1 VVSRDVTKNS
11 GKFFYEYICLNPQ
24 HDTHSISFDKLT
36 NTVKKAMDSSAP
48 ASLAAGPSSALV
60 LQAPKLNFKCEDF
73 PWIKFITQC
82 DYHQFQKKKMR
93 DLSVLD
99 PALGQKKRGS
109 TRLAS
114 NNENVAMD
122 YIEYED
128 GTIVM
133 GDTAKSVCSHA
144 RAVLIEMD
152 NHGIMQLLSSW
163 SLAGV
168 TERKYFIQEMYHGF
182 PYLHLC
188 NDDWKVLYL
197 ASRAL
202 SAFHKFRRRQAKK
215 TSIVKSEVKTEKAD
229 VKIKIK
235 PKADHGA
242 GPGPTTNYD
251 NDNDNI
257 YMPYSTPPSP
267 DPKRKA
273 PSSTTTTHG
282 PSKRSRN
289 STQVYDLTGD
299 SDEDVAKVSSILGN
313 SYYVEC
319 ES

>member
-1 VVSRDVTKNS
+1 
-11 GKFFYEYICLNPQ
+11 
-24 HDTHSISFDKLT
+24 
-36 NTVKKAMDSSAP
+36 
-48 ASLAAGPSSALV
+48 
-60 LQAPKLNFKCEDF
+60 
-73 PWIKFITQC
+73 
-82 DYHQFQKKKMR
+82 MR
-93 DLSVLD
+93 DSSVLD
-99 PALGQKKRGS
+99 PALGQKKQGS
-109 TRLAS
+109 TWLAS
-114 NNENVAMD
+114 NNKNVATD

-133 GDTAKSVCSHA
+133 GDTAKSVRSHA

-152 NHGIMQLLSSW
+152 NHGIMQLPSSW
-163 SLAGV
+163 LLAGV

-182 PYLHLC
+182 PYLRLC
-188 NDDWKVLYL
+188 DDDWKVLYL
-197 ASRAL
+197 ASHAL

-215 TSIVKSEVKTEKAD
+215 TSIVKSEVKTGKAD

-242 GPGPTTNYD
+242 GPGPTTNYNDDD
-251 NDNDNI
+251 NDDDI

-267 DPKRKA
+267 NPKRKA
-273 PSSTTTTHG
+273 PSSTTTTQG
-282 PSKRSRN
+282 PSKQSWN

-313 SYYVEC
+313 GYYVEC